1 MTTLSFTHFFDEYG
15 NEYIM
20 EETTFSELESGDKVS
35 ASLLD
40 SGTWLCEFLSIS
52 VEEIDSFLDEYAFT
66 EEEKKD
72 RVYTHTIFNRLLNGN
87 PVSLIRFQKFLA
99 REGIQIPQYSYK
111 LDHEGN
117 LAEVYTSHDISGYCA
132 VTMQQILKRKGTI
145 KRCANCGK
153 WFVPRVKS
161 TEKYCRR
168 PSPQYENKDCRDAA
182 RYIKVMKQR
191 HEDEATRLKKNI
203 RQMFDNS
210 FKDNAQFNSDCK
222 KWANQV
228 KSGEVTYEQYIDWLH
243 SFYKRKYK
251 K

>member
-1 MTTLSFTHFFDEYG
+1 MAQLSFTHFRDEYG
-15 NEYIM
+15 NDYFM
-20 EETTFSELESGDKVS
+20 EATSFSELESGDKVS

-40 SGTWLCEFLSIS
+40 SGSWLSEFLSLPL
-52 VEEIDSFLDEYAFT
+52 EEIELFLEEYAFT
-66 EEEKKD
+66 EEEKQD
-72 RVYTHTIFNRLLNGN
+72 RVYAHTIFNRLLNGN

-111 LDHEGN
+111 LDHDGN
-117 LAEVYTSHDISGYCA
+117 LVEVYTSHDLTGYCA
-132 VTMQQILKRKGTI
+132 VTIQQILKRKGTI

-153 WFVPRVKS
+153 WFVPRVK
-161 TEKYCRR
+161 TNEKYCRGQ
-168 PSPQYENKDCRDAA
+168 SPQYENKDCRDAA
-182 RYIKVMKQR
+182 RHIKVMYQR
-191 HEDEATRLKKNI
+191 HNDEATKLKKSI

-222 KWANQV
+222 KWANQI
-228 KSGEVTYEQYIDWLH
+228 KAGEATYEQYIDWLH